1 MPALNVDGERLAV
14 MATHPANNAC
24 GINTQISVRTQSHGK
39 ELYHP
44 ISRSLC
50 PKSGDII
57 LTEYRLLQSLSTSL
71 EQSQGVLKTL
81 FPTKDVQFL
90 AGLSRDD
97 LTGLLASSFS
107 LYNSSPALVSDVQA
121 HKPYSL
127 DHGRNLESLE
137 EAPNQDAGWDESRR
151 KQEPISHVSDD
162 VNGLSLTLDRQ
173 CSYVGVSS
181 IKAALRVILQISPP
195 ASRTF
200 LVHSSGG
207 GTRAASPS
215 YDTSFSGGNSLGE
228 AIQARPSLE
237 EEDLIDAYFSYV
249 HVIVPMVDEEHFRA
263 TYNDLKIK
271 PPDDMWLALLN
282 IVLALGTIAA
292 CKSDEN
298 GHISYYNRAKELLGL
313 DAFGS
318 GRLEALQ
325 ALILIGGY
333 YLHYLNQP
341 NQAHAIMGAAMRMA
355 LAMGLHREQKAKNI
369 TASSEVRRRTWWT
382 FFCMDTWASM
392 TLGRPTLRWGPGITI
407 RGIEYI
413 NNKVSGSRIRSTRD
427 MY

>member
-1 MPALNVDGERLAV
+1 M
-14 MATHPANNAC
+14 
-24 GINTQISVRTQSHGK
+24 
-39 ELYHP
+39 
-44 ISRSLC
+44 
-50 PKSGDII
+50 
-57 LTEYRLLQSLSTSL
+57 LTEYRVLQSLSTSL

-81 FPTKDVQFL
+81 FPTRDVQSL

-97 LTGLLASSFS
+97 LAGLLASPFS
-107 LYNSSPALVSDVQA
+107 LNDSSPALSQNA
-121 HKPYSL
+121 QPHKPYSP
-127 DHGRNLESLE
+127 DHSRNLESLE
-137 EAPNQDAGWDESRR
+137 EAPNQDSGWDESRR

-195 ASRTF
+195 ASRIF
-200 LVHSSGG
+200 LTHSSEG
-207 GTRAASPS
+207 GTRAPSPS
-215 YDTSFSGGNSLGE
+215 YNTSSSCGDSPGGALPVKASLK
-228 AIQARPSLE
+228 
-237 EEDLIDAYFSYV
+237 EEDLIDAYFSHV
-249 HVIVPMVDEEHFRA
+249 HVIISMVDEEHFRT
-263 TYNDLKIK
+263 TYNDSKIK
-271 PPDDMWLALLN
+271 PPDDMWFALLN
-282 IVLALGTIAA
+282 MVLALGTIAA

-298 GHISYYNRAKELLGL
+298 GHIIYYNRAKELLGL

-355 LAMGLHREQKAKNI
+355 LAMGLHREQTEKSL
-369 TASSEVRRRTWWT
+369 TSSSEVRRRTWWS

-392 TLGRPTLRWGPGITI
+392 TVGRPTLRWGPGITL

-413 NNKVSGSRIRSTRD
+413 NSKVSGLRIKST
-427 MY
+427 MEAY

>member
-1 MPALNVDGERLAV
+1 ML
-14 MATHPANNAC
+14 
-24 GINTQISVRTQSHGK
+24 IK
-39 ELYHP
+39 
-44 ISRSLC
+44 
-50 PKSGDII
+50 
-57 LTEYRLLQSLSTSL
+57 YRVLQSLSTSL
-71 EQSQGVLKTL
+71 EKSQGVLKTL
-81 FPTKDVQFL
+81 FPTRDVEFL

-97 LTGLLASSFS
+97 LIGLLASPFS
-107 LYNSSPALVSDVQA
+107 LNSSSPTLSQDTQPQ
-121 HKPYSL
+121 KPYSP

-137 EAPNQDAGWDESRR
+137 EAPNQDVGWDESRR

-181 IKAALRVILQISPP
+181 IKAALRVILQISAP

-200 LVHSSGG
+200 LAHSSGG
-207 GTRAASPS
+207 VTRAPSPS
-215 YDTSFSGGNSLGE
+215 YNNSSPCEDSPGR
-228 AIQARPSLE
+228 ATQTWPSLKE
-237 EEDLIDAYFSYV
+237 QDLIDAYFSHV
-249 HVIVPMVDEEHFRA
+249 HVIVSMIDEEHFRA
-263 TYNDLKIK
+263 TYNDSKIK
-271 PPDDMWLALLN
+271 PPDDIWRALLN
-282 IVLALGTIAA
+282 MVLALGTIAA

-298 GHISYYNRAKELLGL
+298 GHIVYYNRAKELLGL

-355 LAMGLHREQKAKNI
+355 LAMGLHREQTEKGI
-369 TASSEVRRRTWWT
+369 TSSSEVRRRTWWT
-382 FFCMDTWASM
+382 LFCMDTWASM
-392 TLGRPTLRWGPGITI
+392 TVGRPTIRWGPGITI
-407 RGIEYI
+407 RCIEFI
-413 NNKVSGSRIRSTRD
+413 NSKVSRPRIKHTRD